1 MNNHSGEVYG
11 LWTITDKAPVRVNKT
26 TLYECQCSKCHNY
39 SFLKLSNIKRSKSRN
54 CKNCTPDYHFIVSN
68 GQAVGTLPDNSTFII
83 DEEDI
88 QRVSQIRWFYNSS
101 SGYIT
106 TNSTCTQSF
115 NAKLHRFILDLESS
129 DDVIVDHINRIKTDC
144 RKRNLRIVSISQN
157 TLNKTLRKSSSTGY
171 MGVSAVTSEVYKA
184 SIQISGKGIFL
195 GKSKNIIE
203 CAQMYNVA
211 SSILF
216 GEFCGERNNVPE
228 PSKELV
234 ARVTEICSPYIAL
247 AQSITKPI
255 KYMKG
260 VTL

>member
-106 TNSTCTQSF
+106 TNSTCTQSMTVEIAVEIAF
-115 NAKLHRFILDLESS
+115 QMV
-129 DDVIVDHINRIKTDC
+129 VIKVWI
-144 RKRNLRIVSISQN
+144 
-157 TLNKTLRKSSSTGY
+157 
-171 MGVSAVTSEVYKA
+171 AVIFSE
-184 SIQISGKGIFL
+184 I
-195 GKSKNIIE
+195 
-203 CAQMYNVA
+203 
-211 SSILF
+211 
-216 GEFCGERNNVPE
+216 
-228 PSKELV
+228 
-234 ARVTEICSPYIAL
+234 
-247 AQSITKPI
+247 
-255 KYMKG
+255 
-260 VTL
+260 